1 MLMDAFLGYL
11 FIFCARVGDVS
22 LGTIRMLMT
31 LRGQRVQS
39 AIIGFFEV
47 LIFITALGQVMSHL
61 DNYANMIAYALGFA
75 TGTLTGALLEE
86 KLALGFVT
94 VQVVLGHA
102 QAEELVDAMRK
113 KGFGV
118 TVVEGEGRDG
128 PHQLLFIS
136 VRRRHVGALLRL
148 LRQREPEAFV
158 TTFEPRRVLG
168 GVFAYRK
175 GK

>member
-1 MLMDAFLGYL
+1 LEALLGYL
-11 FIFCARVGDVS
+11 FIFCARVCDVS
-22 LGTIRMLMT
+22 LGTVRMLMT
-31 LRGQRVQS
+31 MRGQRVQA

-47 LIFITALGQVMSHL
+47 LIFITALGQVMLHL
-61 DNYANMIAYALGFA
+61 DNWANLVAYALGFA

-86 KLALGFVT
+86 KLALGFLT
-94 VQVVLGHA
+94 VQVVLAHGEA
-102 QAEELVDAMRK
+102 GQLVDELRQ

-118 TVVEGEGRDG
+118 TVVDGEGRDG
-128 PHQLLFIS
+128 PRQILFVS
-136 VRRRHVGALLRL
+136 VRRRHVGALLKL
-148 LRQREPEAFV
+148 LREHEPEAFV